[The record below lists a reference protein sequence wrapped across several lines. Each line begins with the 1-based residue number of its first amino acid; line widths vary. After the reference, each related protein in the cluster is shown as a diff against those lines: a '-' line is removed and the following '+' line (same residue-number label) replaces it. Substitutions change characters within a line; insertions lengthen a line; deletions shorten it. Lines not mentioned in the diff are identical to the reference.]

1 MMTSEARVAI
11 RPRITKVGS
20 AYRREVNSGTCELCF
35 AEWTA
40 TIRDVSF
47 RLDAADGDPSWE
59 ATVSTFHEGS
69 WNDNWEVEVDPFVL
83 SAALARV
90 MLAVDQALLDNPEGP
105 AFIAREILEAAA
117 HLDRVADIIERL
129 DGRRVRYDDFRERVA
144 DENDD
149 LSADADE
156 EDIGREDARGWAG
169 ASGFSG
175 CESVSRPGARYR

>member
-11 RPRITKVGS
+11 RPWTTKVGNV
-20 AYRREVNSGTCELCF
+20 YRREVNSGTCELCF

-47 RLDAADGDPSWE
+47 RLDAADGDRSWE

-69 WNDNWEVEVDPFVL
+69 WNDNWEVEIDPFAL

-90 MLAVDQALLDNPEGP
+90 ILAVDQVPLDNPAGP
-105 AFIAREILEAAA
+105 AFVAREILEAAA
-117 HLDRVADIIERL
+117 RLDRVVDVIERL

-144 DENDD
+144 DEEDD

-156 EDIGREDARGWAG
+156 EDTDGEDARG
-169 ASGFSG
+169 
-175 CESVSRPGARYR
+175 

>member
-20 AYRREVNSGTCELCF
+20 AYRREANSGTCELCF

-47 RLDAADGDPSWE
+47 RLDAADGDRSWE

-83 SAALARV
+83 SAALAF
-90 MLAVDQALLDNPEGP
+90 DQALLDNPEGP
-105 AFIAREILEAAA
+105 TFIAREILEAAA
-117 HLDRVADIIERL
+117 HLDRVADVIERL
-129 DGRRVRYDDFRERVA
+129 DGRRVRYDDFREWVA
-144 DENDD
+144 DENDE
-149 LSADADE
+149 LSVGADE
-156 EDIGREDARGWAG
+156 EDTGGEDARG
-169 ASGFSG
+169 
-175 CESVSRPGARYR
+175 

>member
-1 MMTSEARVAI
+1 
-11 RPRITKVGS
+11 
-20 AYRREVNSGTCELCF
+20 
-35 AEWTA
+35 
-40 TIRDVSF
+40 
-47 RLDAADGDPSWE
+47 
-59 ATVSTFHEGS
+59 
-69 WNDNWEVEVDPFVL
+69 
-83 SAALARV
+83 

-156 EDIGREDARGWAG
+156 EDIGEEDARGWAG